1 MGKGKAQKGRKVKTV
16 ASKQGKRGADTA
28 PANVFGSHDRKAGK
42 ASDVALTP
50 APPAAGQG
58 VAGAKVVGFTNL
70 GNTCFFNSVLQ
81 VNTNCCILM
90 ERLAHPLSVCELHF
104 MQYVSC
110 HTVFI
115 LLYVAA
121 GVSC

>member
-1 MGKGKAQKGRKVKTV
+1 MGKAKAQKGRKVKTV

-28 PANVFGSHDRKAGK
+28 PPNVSGKHDRKADK

-50 APPAAGQG
+50 APPAARQD

-81 VNTNCCILM
+81 VNT
-90 ERLAHPLSVCELHF
+90 
-104 MQYVSC
+104 
-110 HTVFI
+110 
-115 LLYVAA
+115 
-121 GVSC
+121 